1 MNKKIWN
8 LYKLIYNNKKIYK
21 YLILNIENILHSKFS
36 NYSYELHYSQYLL

>member
-21 YLILNIENILHSKFS
+21 YLILNIENTLYSKFC